1 MFRLFLIPL
10 PAIVLFVFFTAQ
22 SFAEE
27 QGRPVQ
33 VKVFKSP
40 G

>member
-1 MFRLFLIPL
+1 MFRLFSIPIL
-10 PAIVLFVFFTAQ
+10 AVALFVFFTAQ
-22 SFAEE
+22 SFAGE
-27 QGRPVQ
+27 QSRPVQ